1 MDNIYVINYIVNIQL
16 GIGKKAMALF
26 MDLRAAFDSMDKRVL
41 YKATREGW
49 IREGLIERVKEV
61 LTKQRAV
68 KEEKTGKNF
77 WTGRG
82 IKGVSVAIQ
91 HNNSKSGRRDGKSK
105 VDRNQVR

>member
-61 LTKQRAV
+61 LN
-68 KEEKTGKNF
+68 E
-77 WTGRG
+77 
-82 IKGVSVAIQ
+82 I
-91 HNNSKSGRRDGKSK
+91 KSGERRE
-105 VDRNQVR
+105 DRKEFLDREGNKRGVRCYST

>member
-16 GIGKKAMALF
+16 EIGKKAMALF
-26 MDLRAAFDSMDKRVL
+26 VDLRAAFDSMDRRVL
-41 YKATREGW
+41 YKATREGR

-61 LTKQRAV
+61 LNETKSV

-82 IKGVSVAIQ
+82 IKGVSAIQ
-91 HNNSKSGRRDGKSK
+91 HSNSRSGGRDGKSK